1 MTTNISRSDVEDF
14 LYAEADLLDTWQLD
28 KWLALFTD
36 DGEYLIPAA
45 DLPADASPD
54 TSLFYI
60 ADDRFRLGERVGRLL
75 KKTAHSEYPRS
86 RTRHF
91 VTQVRLGEQDGDT
104 LAVTCNFQCF
114 RTKDG
119 RTDSYWGRIYYRL
132 VLGGEGIRIRSKR
145 CVLDLE
151 GLTAQGRITVIL

>member
-1 MTTNISRSDVEDF
+1 MTDISRSEIEDF
-14 LYAEADLLDTWQLD
+14 LYAEADLLDSWQLD
-28 KWLALFTD
+28 KWLGLFTD
-36 DGEYLIPAA
+36 DGQYLVPAA

-60 ADDRFRLGERVGRLL
+60 ADDRFRLGERVARLM

-86 RTRHF
+86 KTRHF
-91 VTQVRLGEQDGDT
+91 VTQVRLGEREADT
-104 LAVTCNFQCF
+104 LAVTCNFLCY

-119 RTDSYWGRIYYRL
+119 RTDQYWGRAYYQL
-132 VLGGEGIRIRSKR
+132 LISDGAIRIRSKR

-151 GLTAQGRITVIL
+151 GLIAQGRITVIL